1 MICVESFSSCIL
13 IVLCHVSTYLGL
25 FFSFKV
31 YFSSKLNI
39 IDACV
44 VIVTLV
50 VTMVYTFSDLSGPSL
65 IPRYMFAHCIPIT
78 TGIQLE
84 GTIK

>member
-1 MICVESFSSCIL
+1 MQIFLQLYTNCLVSCFHL
-13 IVLCHVSTYLGL
+13 SWPP
-25 FFSFKV
+25 FSFKV

-78 TGIQLE
+78 TDIQ
-84 GTIK
+84 